1 MLKRLLLTA
10 FAVFVGYLVQAQTIS
25 GTVYKDF
32 NGNGSRQTTAPA
44 NEPGVGG
51 IVVNAYDATNTVIE
65 TAISAS
71 DGTYSMPFTVPVR
84 IEFVLPTSG
93 GCVNP
98 DFDFTGFSG
107 DGNNVRFVN
116 AATSGLDYGM
126 LSADEYVVNTDPEIF
141 VPYYI
146 DGDPLGGGSS
156 GTASAFQSHNYSTSG
171 TASPARSL
179 QANQIGAVWGV
190 AFSKQAN
197 QVFTAAFIKRHV
209 GLGPMGS
216 GGIYMLTPS
225 GATFTVTQF
234 YDMDANG
241 HRTRAA
247 SSAPA
252 FGPGSSFTLNGSPAT
267 SATYSGSIDPVSD
280 APEGLGVVG
289 VNGAGGRNLNID
301 AGFDSN
307 DPAAFDQVGKVGIG
321 DIEISDDGKFLFVMN
336 LYDRK
341 VYRLELNDPRNP
353 TGVVSVTSY
362 SLPTIAVNNGV
373 IRPFALKYHKGKIY
387 VGAVASGEDGGQ
399 NIVNGSTDLYAYVL
413 ELNNAS
419 GSASFTSLPIL
430 SFPLNYRKGSAIQVN
445 LGASQW
451 YPWNKVTSNVLTFN
465 GEQTLPT
472 PILSDIE
479 FTDRGDL
486 ILDFM
491 DRSGH
496 QYGYNNYRNLSGT
509 ASIFSYDVGGDILV
523 AGYDCAT
530 STFTLES
537 NGSYTSNGTTFS
549 GGVGNNQGPGGGE
562 FFNQEFLP
570 IWHNETSTGSVAV
583 MKGDNK
589 ILLTLMDPISDF
601 TGGSAKFST
610 TDGSKSGALTVFAAT
625 TAGTFGKANGLG
637 DIELSGDEPG
647 IEIGNRV
654 WVDID
659 NDGIQD
665 PGEIGLNDVTVELF
679 ADFDNNNIPDG
690 AALGSVTTSSDGNYY
705 FNPTTVIDGDPITP
719 GNQAGPQPGKTYLVQ
734 IGSSDWS
741 SGVGVSELLGLSLS
755 PSNVGGAG
763 QPDVRDNDATLM
775 ASIPSISVTTGK
787 LGQNDHK
794 ADFGFAECVAD
805 AGPNVDLNCNTTSA
819 TIGTPAV
826 VGNTY
831 SWTPATGLSS
841 STVAQPTASP
851 TSTTTYTLTVN
862 GLCTDV
868 VTVNVDNTPPSAD
881 AGSNMDLNCTTT
893 SATIGTA
900 AIVGNTYSWS
910 PSTGLSSTS
919 IAQPTASPSTTTT
932 YTVTVTGANGCS
944 ATDEVTVNV
953 DTTPPTAD
961 AGSNMDL
968 NCTTTSA
975 TIGTAAIVGNT
986 YSWSPS
992 TGLSSTTIAQ
1002 PTASPSTTTTYTVTV
1017 TGANGCSATDEVTVN
1032 VDTTPPTADA
1042 GSNMDL
1048 NCTTTSATIGTAAIV
1063 GNTYSWSPS
1072 TGLSSTAIAQPTA
1085 SPSTTTTYTVT
1096 VTGTNGC
1103 SATDEVTVN
1112 VDTTPPTADAGSNMD
1127 LNCTTTSATIGTAA
1141 IVGNTYSWSPSTG
1154 LSSTSIAQPT
1164 ASPSTTT
1171 TYTVTVTGANGCSAT
1186 DEVTVNVDT
1195 TPPTAD
1201 AGSNMDLNCTTTS
1214 ATIGTAAIV
1223 GNTYSWSPST
1233 GLSSTTIAQ
1242 PTASP
1247 STTTTYTVTVTGAN
1261 GCSATDEVTVNVD
1274 TTPPTADAG
1283 SNMDLN
1289 CTTTSATI
1297 GTAAIV
1303 GNTYSWSPSTGLSS
1317 TSIAQPTASPST
1329 TTTYTVT
1336 VTGTNGCSATDEV
1349 TVNVDT
1355 TPPTADA
1362 GNTLNLDCIT
1372 NSGII
1377 GTTAIVGN
1385 AYSWSPSTG
1394 LSSTAIA
1401 QPTASPSTT
1410 TTYTVTVTG
1419 ANGCSATDEV
1429 TVNVSAG
1436 VPTADA
1442 GPAQTIDCN
1451 TSMVSIGSTA
1461 IVGNTYSWDPSSG
1474 LSATNIADPTA
1485 SPAVTTT
1492 YTVTVTASSGCTA
1505 TDVVTVTVDLT
1516 APSLNIS
1523 GTTTVCNGSTTV
1535 LTANGGV
1542 SWSWM
1547 PGGATSQDITVGAGT
1562 YTVTATGTNGCTS
1575 SSAITV
1581 ENKEGSVGNY
1591 VWYDMNGNGV
1601 ADEPVSAGIN
1611 GVVVELWKE
1620 SSVGSNTYLLDQ
1632 TTTTLNDLGGNPGY
1646 YHFVICESA
1655 NYKVKFPLTQGGQGL
1670 TDSDV
1675 TAATDNN
1682 SDANKSSGE
1691 SPVFA
1696 IDVNGTGVSLNNP
1709 TIDAG
1714 YYKPAQLG
1722 NYVWHD
1728 VDEDGIQDGNEVGV
1742 AGITVTLY
1750 NSINNAVVGATVTDA
1765 YGYYKFN
1772 PLSPGSY
1779 YVGFSLP
1786 ANYVF
1791 TGDDAGSDDGLDS
1804 DADEASG
1811 LTGLYTIVAGDS
1823 NMSVDAGIYVPSP
1836 VSACLGDRVWM
1847 DMNANGIQ
1855 DGSELGVAGVT
1866 VTLYNNAG
1874 EPISTTITNSNGI
1887 YSFCSLTPGT
1897 YSVGFSKPIGYI
1909 LSPDNQGSDDG
1920 LDSDADPITGMSST
1934 VTLLPGDNNLS
1945 LDAGLYPQAPTTAGL
1960 GNYVWNDVN
1969 NDGIQ
1974 GEIETGVA
1982 GVTVT
1987 LYGADGTTVLSTTTT
2002 DELGYYVFNNLTA
2015 GSYVVGFSNIPAGFN
2030 LTTSDQG
2037 SNDALDS
2044 DADLLSGKTP
2054 VVILAA
2060 GEFNMTLDAGIHNPG
2075 LPTAALGN
2083 YVWFDLNKNGEQD
2096 LTENGVPGVSVT
2108 LYASD
2113 GTTVL
2118 DNTVTN
2124 TLGYYLFDNL
2134 AAGSYVVGFSN
2145 IPSGYAFTTADQGN
2159 DATDSDVDLVTNK
2172 TAVTALANGEVNL
2185 TLDGGIIESSGRN
2198 NLGSLGDRV
2207 WYDDNQNGI
2216 QEVGELGTPGVTVTL
2231 YAANGT
2237 TVLGTKSTDA
2247 LGNYIFTGL
2256 DAGTYV
2262 VGFSNIPGGYTFST
2276 ADQGVDDELDADAD
2290 AGSGGKT
2297 DPIDLGLGE
2306 DNMSVDAGIYPASG
2320 LASLGNYVWND
2331 LNLDGVQ
2338 DANEP
2343 GVPGVSVVLYDNS
2356 GSPVASTSTDANGLY
2371 QFTGLTPAEYSVG
2384 FSNLP
2389 SGYNF
2394 TVVDAGGD
2402 DGLDSDADVSS
2413 GLTPSVT
2420 LIANQNYPDFDAGIF
2435 TLLASLG
2442 NYVWNDLDND
2452 GIQDALEEGVPGI
2465 TVTLYASDGIT
2476 PISTSVTNAQGYYS
2490 FVNLIPDTYVVGFS
2504 NIPEGS
2510 QFSPS
2515 NQGSDDG
2522 LDSDVNPLDGKTSS
2536 VTLSAGEYN
2545 PTLDAGIYTPLGA
2558 GLGDYVWYDANDNGQ
2573 QDASEVGVPG
2583 VTAILND
2590 GSGSPLKS
2598 TITDANGYYT
2608 FPNLA
2613 PGVYSV
2619 SFTTLPY
2626 QRVFSVQNSGSDVSD
2641 NDVVNITLLPGGY
2654 PAMGTTGNYTLL
2666 AGEYNPT
2673 IDAGISLS
2681 VPLGVSKLQAYAV
2694 LEGNVSEVSWITVD
2708 EKNVHHFE
2716 IERST
2721 DGSSFVQV
2729 SQKQAL
2735 GNTNGQ
2741 HGYSITDD
2749 VLDLM
2754 HLNLI
2759 YYRVKAVDQDGKFV
2773 YSNIVSVRPNQT
2785 ETISA
2790 YPTPF
2795 TDQITIDYLSVE
2807 ASEVDVVLTDG
2818 AGKVVAHQLF
2828 TTKEGQNRLL
2838 FNGLAPLAS
2847 GQYYIRIV
2855 DFYTSEQFIL
2865 KTMK

>member
-1 MLKRLLLTA
+1 M
-10 FAVFVGYLVQAQTIS
+10 
-25 GTVYKDF
+25 
-32 NGNGSRQTTAPA
+32 
-44 NEPGVGG
+44 
-51 IVVNAYDATNTVIE
+51 
-65 TAISAS
+65 
-71 DGTYSMPFTVPVR
+71 
-84 IEFVLPTSG
+84 
-93 GCVNP
+93 
-98 DFDFTGFSG
+98 
-107 DGNNVRFVN
+107 
-116 AATSGLDYGM
+116 
-126 LSADEYVVNTDPEIF
+126 
-141 VPYYI
+141 
-146 DGDPLGGGSS
+146 
-156 GTASAFQSHNYSTSG
+156 
-171 TASPARSL
+171 
-179 QANQIGAVWGV
+179 
-190 AFSKQAN
+190 
-197 QVFTAAFIKRHV
+197 
-209 GLGPMGS
+209 
-216 GGIYMLTPS
+216 
-225 GATFTVTQF
+225 
-234 YDMDANG
+234 
-241 HRTRAA
+241 
-247 SSAPA
+247 
-252 FGPGSSFTLNGSPAT
+252 
-267 SATYSGSIDPVSD
+267 
-280 APEGLGVVG
+280 
-289 VNGAGGRNLNID
+289 
-301 AGFDSN
+301 
-307 DPAAFDQVGKVGIG
+307 
-321 DIEISDDGKFLFVMN
+321 
-336 LYDRK
+336 
-341 VYRLELNDPRNP
+341 
-353 TGVVSVTSY
+353 
-362 SLPTIAVNNGV
+362 
-373 IRPFALKYHKGKIY
+373 
-387 VGAVASGEDGGQ
+387 
-399 NIVNGSTDLYAYVL
+399 
-413 ELNNAS
+413 
-419 GSASFTSLPIL
+419 
-430 SFPLNYRKGSAIQVN
+430 
-445 LGASQW
+445 
-451 YPWNKVTSNVLTFN
+451 
-465 GEQTLPT
+465 
-472 PILSDIE
+472 
-479 FTDRGDL
+479 
-486 ILDFM
+486 
-491 DRSGH
+491 
-496 QYGYNNYRNLSGT
+496 
-509 ASIFSYDVGGDILV
+509 
-523 AGYDCAT
+523 
-530 STFTLES
+530 
-537 NGSYTSNGTTFS
+537 
-549 GGVGNNQGPGGGE
+549 
-562 FFNQEFLP
+562 
-570 IWHNETSTGSVAV
+570 
-583 MKGDNK
+583 
-589 ILLTLMDPISDF
+589 
-601 TGGSAKFST
+601 
-610 TDGSKSGALTVFAAT
+610 
-625 TAGTFGKANGLG
+625 
-637 DIELSGDEPG
+637 
-647 IEIGNRV
+647 
-654 WVDID
+654 
-659 NDGIQD
+659 
-665 PGEIGLNDVTVELF
+665 
-679 ADFDNNNIPDG
+679 
-690 AALGSVTTSSDGNYY
+690 
-705 FNPTTVIDGDPITP
+705 
-719 GNQAGPQPGKTYLVQ
+719 
-734 IGSSDWS
+734 
-741 SGVGVSELLGLSLS
+741 
-755 PSNVGGAG
+755 
-763 QPDVRDNDATLM
+763 
-775 ASIPSISVTTGK
+775 
-787 LGQNDHK
+787 
-794 ADFGFAECVAD
+794 
-805 AGPNVDLNCNTTSA
+805 
-819 TIGTPAV
+819 
-826 VGNTY
+826 
-831 SWTPATGLSS
+831 
-841 STVAQPTASP
+841 
-851 TSTTTYTLTVN
+851 
-862 GLCTDV
+862 
-868 VTVNVDNTPPSAD
+868 
-881 AGSNMDLNCTTT
+881 
-893 SATIGTA
+893 
-900 AIVGNTYSWS
+900 
-910 PSTGLSSTS
+910 
-919 IAQPTASPSTTTT
+919 
-932 YTVTVTGANGCS
+932 
-944 ATDEVTVNV
+944 NV
-953 DTTPPTAD
+953 DTTPPAAD

-1072 TGLSSTAIAQPTA
+1072 TGLS
-1085 SPSTTTTYTVT
+1085 
-1096 VTGTNGC
+1096 
-1103 SATDEVTVN
+1103 
-1112 VDTTPPTADAGSNMD
+1112 
-1127 LNCTTTSATIGTAA
+1127 L
-1141 IVGNTYSWSPSTG
+1141 
-1154 LSSTSIAQPT
+1154 
-1164 ASPSTTT
+1164 
-1171 TYTVTVTGANGCSAT
+1171 
-1186 DEVTVNVDT
+1186 
-1195 TPPTAD
+1195 
-1201 AGSNMDLNCTTTS
+1201 
-1214 ATIGTAAIV
+1214 
-1223 GNTYSWSPST
+1223 
-1233 GLSSTTIAQ
+1233 TTIAQ

-1283 SNMDLN
+1283 
-1289 CTTTSATI
+1289 
-1297 GTAAIV
+1297 
-1303 GNTYSWSPSTGLSS
+1303 
-1317 TSIAQPTASPST
+1317 
-1329 TTTYTVT
+1329 
-1336 VTGTNGCSATDEV
+1336 
-1349 TVNVDT
+1349 
-1355 TPPTADA
+1355 
-1362 GNTLNLDCIT
+1362 NTLNLDCIT

-1385 AYSWSPSTG
+1385 TYSWSPSTG

-1474 LSATNIADPTA
+1474 LSATNIAEPTA

-1516 APSLNIS
+1516 APALNIS

-1670 TDSDV
+1670 THSDV

-1920 LDSDADPITGMSST
+1920 ADSDADPITGMSST

-2030 LTTSDQG
+2030 LTTPDQG

-2452 GIQDALEEGVPGI
+2452 GIQDAFEEGVPGI

-2654 PAMGTTGNYTLL
+2654 PAMGTTGNYTLA

-2795 TDQITIDYLSVE
+2795 TDQITMHYLSVE
-2807 ASEVDVVLTDG
+2807 ASEVDVVLTDA